1 MADNQSLNM
10 KVLLGYL
17 NQSEWLYL
25 LNIGNIMQI
34 TPLTIHDLYSN
45 QKIDVELSRDS
56 ILEKITFLAIS
67 YFCVSTELRF
77 LVSSKEKLSF
87 DPVYVKAESEF
98 WHGKALEI
106 SCGFLPSESP
116 LVTHILSSYQKHHA
130 PVQQA
135 IPENEEEEQG
145 LRVIRPEKGIDKSQF
160 QPIIRMNKHL
170 NIALSPLRLSPN
182 NHRSMLKSNNMLS
195 KPKVEVKEVSVT
207 ANLLT
212 EQNQSLQ

>member
-1 MADNQSLNM
+1 MLERTALRVYPIIKEIQNRMVKHKELTGGNGANGHTADLQKGNTSLKQISASELASLHENQPLNM

-116 LVTHILSSYQKHHA
+116 LVTHILSSY
-130 PVQQA
+130 
-135 IPENEEEEQG
+135 
-145 LRVIRPEKGIDKSQF
+145 
-160 QPIIRMNKHL
+160 
-170 NIALSPLRLSPN
+170 
-182 NHRSMLKSNNMLS
+182 
-195 KPKVEVKEVSVT
+195 
-207 ANLLT
+207 
-212 EQNQSLQ
+212 